1 MQFLNNIKIGKKL
14 IIAPAIAV
22 GFLIVFAFF
31 SNNALKSDKET
42 LNEIVE
48 VKFSLYKDSSKLL
61 GNVNLYNSVLYKIFS
76 FASGGYEQSQIDQ
89 QLVILDKLGT
99 LVDEEVKE
107 LTERKNVD
115 KEISELLK
123 NIEKNMKEYK
133 LTVRDAIDMLSV
145 DIGMATPMLS
155 VTEEVFLLLNKELT
169 QINNIAEKQN
179 NKSYRN
185 ALKKIDNTLY
195 TFYTLIIV
203 TLIICGLIIT
213 AVTNSIKNP
222 LEKFQSG
229 LLEFFKYMNK
239 ETTEA
244 KLIELNSNDELGEM
258 AKAVNSNI
266 SKIKDGIESDR
277 KLVDSAII
285 CANEAKKGFLN
296 ARIQGDTTNPS
307 LNELKD
313 VINGM
318 LQEVEKNIKGAM
330 GVLAQYSKYNYRP
343 KVELANLHGDLKA
356 LSEDVNS
363 LGSAITSMLV
373 DNKKVGVVL
382 SSSAQNLSKNV
393 DSLTNAANSQA
404 ASLEETAAAIEE
416 ITANMQNSS
425 ENISKMTT
433 YANEVSSSVSIGQ
446 DLASRTASSM
456 DEINEQTQAIA
467 DSITVIDQ
475 IAFQTNILSLNAAV
489 EAATAGEA
497 GKGFA
502 VVAQEVRN
510 LAARSAEAAKE
521 IKDLVENATAKANG
535 GKSISNEMI
544 QGYENLNQNIHNTL
558 SLINDV
564 STSSKEQFSAME
576 QINDTVNRLDR
587 VTQQNAAAASEANK
601 VASEVNQ
608 IAEKVVQQ
616 ADEKEFE
623 GK

>member
-1 MQFLNNIKIGKKL
+1 MQFLNNIKISKKL

-22 GFLIVFAFF
+22 LFLIVFAFF
-31 SNNALKSDKET
+31 SNNALRSDKDT
-42 LNEIVE
+42 LNEIVQE
-48 VKFSLYKDSSKLL
+48 KFSLYKASSKLL
-61 GNVNLYNSVLYKIFS
+61 GDVNLYNSVLYKIFS
-76 FASGGYEQSQIDQ
+76 FASGGYEQSQIDEE
-89 QLVILDKLGT
+89 LKNLEKLGK
-99 LVDEEVKE
+99 DIDKEVKI
-107 LTERKNVD
+107 LSSNKGMS
-115 KEISELLK
+115 KEISTLIK
-123 NIEKNMKEYK
+123 NIEKNIKEYS
-133 LTVRDAIDMLSV
+133 LTVKDAIDMLSV

-155 VTEEVFLLLNKELT
+155 VTEEVFLLLNKQLSK
-169 QINNIAEKQN
+169 INDIADKEN
-179 NKSYRN
+179 NQSYDN
-185 ALKKIDNTLY
+185 ALKQIDNTLY
-195 TFYTLIIV
+195 TFYVLIVV
-203 TLIICGLIIT
+203 TLILCGVIIT
-213 AVTNSIKNP
+213 AVTNSIKEP
-222 LEKFQSG
+222 LTKFQVG

-244 KLIELNSNDELGEM
+244 KLINLGTTDELGEM
-258 AKAVNSNI
+258 AEAVNNSI
-266 SKIKDGIESDR
+266 VLIKDGIENDR
-277 KLVDSAII
+277 KLVDSAISS
-285 CANEAKKGFLN
+285 AGEAKKGFLN
-296 ARIQGDTTNPS
+296 VRIEGETSNPS

-313 VINGM
+313 VINEM
-318 LQEVEKNIKGAM
+318 LSAVEKNVKSAM
-330 GVLAQYSKYNYRP
+330 DVLAHYSNYDYRP
-343 KVELANLHGDLKA
+343 KIDIEGLDGDLRA
-356 LSEDVNS
+356 LCEDVNS
-363 LGSAITSMLV
+363 LGNAITSMLV
-373 DNKKVGVVL
+373 DNKKIGLVL

-393 DSLTNAANSQA
+393 DSLTSAANNQA

-425 ENISKMTT
+425 QNIVKMTS

-510 LAARSAEAAKE
+510 LASRSAEAAKE
-521 IKDLVENATAKANG
+521 IKDLVESATQKANG
-535 GKSISNEMI
+535 GKAISNEMI
-544 QGYENLNQNIHNTL
+544 EGYDKLNQNIHNTL
-558 SLINDV
+558 ELINDV

-601 VASEVNQ
+601 VASEVNE